1 MRLTISSIFNR
12 YRFMA
17 FLERQ
22 LHVKKSQLPG
32 TGKGLFT
39 KIDIQKG
46 TRIVEYKGFL
56 HRWKDIKHEDGH
68 NGYLLYIN
76 PNAVINAQGTLKLIG
91 RYANDANGIV
101 RIEGLRNN
109 SEYVTVGSRCFI
121 TATKNIRKG
130 EEIFVRYGKEYW
142 DLVKRIKKAGVS
154 KKKSKEERVT
164 SKKEKPKSGKQK
176 GRVAE

>member
-1 MRLTISSIFNR
+1 MRLAIGRIFNS
-12 YRFMA
+12 YQYMS

-22 LHVKKSQLPG
+22 LQVQKSQLPCA
-32 TGKGLFT
+32 GKGLFT

-46 TRIVEYKGFL
+46 TRIVEYKGRL

-76 PNAVINAQGTLKLIG
+76 PNVVINAQGTVKLLG

-101 RIEGLRNN
+101 RIDGLRNN

-121 TATKNIRKG
+121 TATKNIKNG

-142 DLVKRIKKAGVS
+142 ELVKKVKKSGVKITQPKINQS
-154 KKKSKEERVT
+154 LYFFTLKKKNRFY
-164 SKKEKPKSGKQK
+164 
-176 GRVAE
+176 RLLL

>member
-1 MRLTISSIFNR
+1 MRLPISNIFNHF
-12 YRFMA
+12 RFKT

-22 LHVKKSQLPG
+22 LEVKVSQLPA

-56 HRWKDIKHEDGH
+56 HRWKDVKHEDGY
-68 NGYLLYIN
+68 NGYLLYIHS
-76 PNAVINAQGTLKLIG
+76 NAVINAEGTLKLMG

-101 RIEGLRNN
+101 KIDGLRNN

-121 TATKNIRKG
+121 TATKNIKKG
-130 EEIFVRYGKEYW
+130 EEIFVKYGNEYW
-142 DLVKRIKKAGVS
+142 DLVKKIKRS
-154 KKKSKEERVT
+154 KKKNQRPRASKSPYLFT
-164 SKKEKPKSGKQK
+164 YKKRKTLI
-176 GRVAE
+176 

>member
-1 MRLTISSIFNR
+1 MRLAVGRIFNS
-12 YRFMA
+12 YQFMS

-22 LHVKKSQLPG
+22 LQINKSQLPG
-32 TGKGLFT
+32 AGQGLFT

-46 TRIVEYKGFL
+46 TRIVEYKGRL

-76 PNAVINAQGTLKLIG
+76 PNAVINALGTAKLIG
-91 RYANDANGIV
+91 RYANDANGII

-121 TATKNIRKG
+121 TATKNIKKG
-130 EEIFVRYGKEYW
+130 EEVFVKYGKEYW
-142 DLVKRIKKAGVS
+142 ELVKKIKSRKIRS
-154 KKKSKEERVT
+154 SQPKENLALYFFTLKYKNQFNNR
-164 SKKEKPKSGKQK
+164 S
-176 GRVAE
+176 

>member
-32 TGKGLFT
+32 AGKGLFT

-46 TRIVEYKGFL
+46 TRIVEYRGFL

-101 RIEGLRNN
+101 RIEGLHNN

-142 DLVKRIKKAGVS
+142 DLVKRIKKVGVS
-154 KKKSKEERVT
+154 RKEVERRTGNFKKRKAKKWKTER
-164 SKKEKPKSGKQK
+164 
-176 GRVAE
+176 

>member
-46 TRIVEYKGFL
+46 TRIVEYRGFL

-142 DLVKRIKKAGVS
+142 DLVKRIKKVGVS
-154 KKKSKEERVT
+154 RKEVERRTGNFKKRKAKKWKTER
-164 SKKEKPKSGKQK
+164 
-176 GRVAE
+176 